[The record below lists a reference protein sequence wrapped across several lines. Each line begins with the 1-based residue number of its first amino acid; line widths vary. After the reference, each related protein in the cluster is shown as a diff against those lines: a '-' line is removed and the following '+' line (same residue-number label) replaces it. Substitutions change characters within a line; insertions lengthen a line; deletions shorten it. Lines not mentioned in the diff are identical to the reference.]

1 MRLSY
6 LSELIEKFCGD
17 GVEWREIGE
26 VCDIQT
32 GKLNANAMNENGKYL
47 FFTCNEFPS
56 RIDTYAFDGK
66 AIMISGNGSNV
77 GHVNYYEGKFN
88 AYQRTYVLLKFDE
101 CINVLF
107 LFYYLKS
114 NLRDYLKINSKKGS
128 VPYITLPVIKNF
140 KIPIPPIEVQK
151 EIVRIL
157 DKFTNLI
164 YELTRELTL
173 RKKQYE
179 YYRDKLLTFGDDV
192 PRVKLGEVCT
202 NFIVPMRDK
211 PKIFDGDIP
220 WCRIEDIEGKF
231 LNGSKSEKFV
241 SKSTVDKMNLKIF
254 PTGTVICSCSA
265 SIGTYVINTKPL
277 ITNQTFIGIVVGE
290 KILNT
295 WLRYYLET
303 QTKKL
308 ILLANSSTIPYI
320 SKDKFKELLIPLPPL
335 EEQERI
341 ANILDKFDKLCNDI
355 SEGIPAEIEM
365 RQKQYEYYRDKLL
378 TFEPK
383 RY

>member
-1 MRLSY
+1 MSY

-140 KIPIPPIEVQK
+140 KIPIPPLEVQK

-378 TFEPK
+378 TFKE
-383 RY
+383 REN

>member
-140 KIPIPPIEVQK
+140 KIPIPPLEVQK

-179 YYRDKLLTFGDDV
+179 YYRNKLLTFGDDV

-378 TFEPK
+378 TFKE
-383 RY
+383 REN

>member
-1 MRLSY
+1 MSTFH
-6 LSELIEKFCGD
+6 ELIEKFCGD